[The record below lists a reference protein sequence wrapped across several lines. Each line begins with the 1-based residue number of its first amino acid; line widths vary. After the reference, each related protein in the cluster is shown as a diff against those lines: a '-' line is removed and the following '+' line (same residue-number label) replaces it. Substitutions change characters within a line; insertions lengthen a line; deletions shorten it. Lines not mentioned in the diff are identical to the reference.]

1 MTTPKLTLPE
11 LAVGQAGKELTHNDA
26 LAVLDQLVQA
36 RVLDKDLA
44 TPPAS
49 PVDGAAYIVPAGA
62 TGTWTGHSSKIAYW
76 RSAAGAWRFLIPVAG
91 WQVWVT
97 DENKQYR
104 YSGSSWAEVGGGSGS
119 SGEGASTG
127 VVSGLTLSIGTPN
140 TTISIAAG
148 IMRHVDYTIPDQPVA
163 TNYPLAAVNNLA
175 ITGIGTRPETYIG
188 RDKTG
193 AVLQSANPL
202 TETELKTYA
211 MIGVAVHSNLTN
223 VNAVN
228 VTPNSVLAVG
238 NQFQAFLK
246 YVMGNLNLE
255 GNVVSANGANLSINK
270 SAGIL
275 WGLGLGGTAGL
286 LNAPNTVTTAAATPQ
301 TFRYRN
307 QNGETG
313 GDVTL
318 IDPTTYDLAGV
329 TTAVPGATNFTVQRV
344 YIFPSGLVRIQRGQA
359 VYATKEEALNGIT
372 SEAFVAESNIRKNG
386 TPIGYIVVK
395 KNATALNVL
404 ADCEFRNAGKFGIVT
419 GGAVALTGAAILA
432 ALGYTP
438 EDVVNKA
445 TDLTAPDNT
454 KYPSTQAVSTA
465 LASKQPLAAGLTAL
479 APLATGADKMSYY
492 NGIGTAA
499 ETPLTGFARSLLDDP
514 DAATALGTLGAQAFS
529 AFLQSIAALGTVA
542 DRMIYTTAANT
553 AAETTLTPFARS
565 LLDDTTA
572 AAVRTTLGINQIS
585 AQGTSASAQSIASG
599 IDQKVLITTENFDN
613 GAIFDGTN
621 SRFTPPAGFYSVS
634 AELLYVSASAPAAS
648 SRMFINVFK
657 NGVPQSG
664 RFFGSVLAV
673 TNKDTWTGYI
683 QANGTDYFELFAR
696 HDTGLGTMTV
706 SGTMTMIRN
715 LG

>member
-26 LAVLDQLVQA
+26 LAILDQLVQA
-36 RVLDKDLA
+36 RVIDKDLNA
-44 TPPAS
+44 PPGS
-49 PVDGAAYIVPAGA
+49 PVDGAAYIVGPSP
-62 TGTWTGHSSKIAYW
+62 TGTWAGSANKLAYW
-76 RSAAGAWRFLIPVAG
+76 RSASGAWRFLTPVAG

-97 DENKQYR
+97 DESKQYR
-104 YSGSSWAEVGGGSGS
+104 YSGSSWAEVAGGSGS
-119 SGEGASTG
+119 GGGEGASTG

-148 IMRHVDYTIPDQPVA
+148 IMRHVDYTIPDLPVA

-211 MIGVAVHSNLTN
+211 MIGVAVHSNLST

-228 VTPNSVLAVG
+228 VTPNSVLAIG
-238 NQFQAFLK
+238 NQFHAFMK
-246 YVMGNLNLE
+246 YVLGNLNLE

-286 LNAPNTVTTAAATPQ
+286 LNAPNTVATSAGTPQ

-359 VYATKEEALNGIT
+359 VYATKAEALNGIT

-395 KNATALNVL
+395 KTATALNVL

-419 GGAVALTGAAILA
+419 GGAVALTDAAILA

-438 EDVVNKA
+438 ENIVNKA

-454 KYPSTQAVSTA
+454 KYPSTLAVSTE
-465 LASKQPLAAGLTAL
+465 LANKQPLAAGLTAL
-479 APLATGADKMSYY
+479 APLATGTDKMPYY

-499 ETPLTGFARSLLDDP
+499 ETPLTAFGRALLDDP
-514 DAATALGTLGAQAFS
+514 DAATALGTLGAQAADPTLS
-529 AFLQSIAALGTVA
+529 ALAGLATGADQLPYSTGTDA
-542 DRMIYTTAANT
+542 FAQTP
-553 AAETTLTPFARS
+553 LTSFART

-572 AAVRTTLGINQIS
+572 AAARSTLN
-585 AQGTSASAQSIASG
+585 AASG
-599 IDQKVLITTENFDN
+599 DI
-613 GAIFDGTN
+613 
-621 SRFTPPAGFYSVS
+621 
-634 AELLYVSASAPAAS
+634 ELLTW
-648 SRMFINVFK
+648 M
-657 NGVPQSG
+657 GV
-664 RFFGSVLAV
+664 
-673 TNKDTWTGYI
+673 
-683 QANGTDYFELFAR
+683 
-696 HDTGLGTMTV
+696 
-706 SGTMTMIRN
+706 
-715 LG
+715 